1 MYNKYIQRRKQITMT
16 LGDKIKKLRKKVGL
30 TQAELAKKL
39 KVAPTAVSAW
49 ERNDNRPLMDK
60 LSILAG
66 IFDVSISYFFN
77 ESEVDEAP
85 EVYQVSSTTDLPIV
99 GRISCGNGIIAY
111 QDIEGYEPTPR
122 TWLNGGKY
130 FYLRANG
137 DSMTGARINDGD
149 LLLIRQQEDV
159 EDGEIAAVYVEGE
172 AKLKRVFKRD
182 GNLILQSENAKYPPQ
197 IIKSGDVKIIGKL
210 KKLVVAF

>member
-1 MYNKYIQRRKQITMT
+1 MM
-16 LGDKIKKLRKKVGL
+16 LGEKIKKLRKKEGF

-39 KVAPTAVSAW
+39 KVAPSAVSAW

-60 LSILAG
+60 LSILANL
-66 IFDVSISYFFN
+66 FDVSIDYFFDGAAVR
-77 ESEVDEAP
+77 EPST
-85 EVYQVSSTTDLPIV
+85 VYHATPITKLPIV

-111 QDIEGYEPTPR
+111 EDVEGYEETPKA
-122 TWLNGGKY
+122 WINGGEY
-130 FYLRANG
+130 FYLRAKG
-137 DSMTGARINDGD
+137 DSMIGARINDGD

-159 EDGEIAAVYVEGE
+159 EDGEIAAVYIEGE

-182 GNLILQSENAKYPPQ
+182 GNLILQSENPKYPPQ
-197 IIKSGDVKIIGKL
+197 IIKSGNVNIIGKL